1 MPIFNAFSVEVLKA
15 SLLASSLRCPGFST
29 LVLNLCLPDLPD
41 PNHGY
46 MVLPAQGAAQHEH
59 ACSAPLVAAKR
70 VAYLRCHSGGL
81 AVHLLV
87 ASSFTLNLES
97 HLKCGYV
104 RNFGL
109 PLFAAP
115 PPFKKV
121 NRFIYAPF
129 CLSTSVLTRRS
140 AQAGL
145 SEGEACGPWLKEYQR
160 GSTYE
165 PYGFL
170 PGPELIGLPFSRA
183 AGAVAERGLLLV
195 GAQVD
200 GQIRLNPSAEVRPGS
215 DELASKVSVFPL
227 PLF

>member
-1 MPIFNAFSVEVLKA
+1 MSATSAFLFLLRPLFLK
-15 SLLASSLRCPGFST
+15 SESIHLRT
-29 LVLNLCLPDLPD
+29 I
-41 PNHGY
+41 
-46 MVLPAQGAAQHEH
+46 
-59 ACSAPLVAAKR
+59 
-70 VAYLRCHSGGL
+70 
-81 AVHLLV
+81 
-87 ASSFTLNLES
+87 
-97 HLKCGYV
+97 
-104 RNFGL
+104 L
-109 PLFAAP
+109 PLNECAH
-115 PPFKKV
+115 
-121 NRFIYAPF
+121 
-129 CLSTSVLTRRS
+129 TSRS

-215 DELASKVSVFPL
+215 DELASKVSVFFP
-227 PLF
+227 PLFCFRGKR